1 MGDDNMKVS
10 REVTGY
16 LSIALLGGFV
26 VAASVWLIESF
37 GSDASFGSS
46 WLYTTLVVCVMAI
59 FFIGHAYIRRKFRI

>member
-1 MGDDNMKVS
+1 MRGDSMKVS

-16 LSIALLGGFV
+16 ISIFLLGVFV
-26 VAASVWLIESF
+26 VAASFWLIESF

-46 WLYTTLVVCVMAI
+46 WLYATLVVCVMAI